1 MTKNKNF
8 IFSILIFCLS
18 LLIIYLFAFTFYFV
32 NLEKNFE
39 KNFKNYKTFSTYNKY
54 SQEINH
60 IRYKDEYR
68 FKEITNELI
77 FNFIKN
83 ESGKKIILFQ
93 GDSWIHQINK
103 YESAKKILNIE
114 LQKFS
119 KIINAGTPSY
129 SPSLMQKQFQII
141 EKDFKIY
148 PNVIVAYIDQTDM
161 GDELCRY
168 KNLVKYDK
176 KGFVERVGMEKYP
189 YHRDVFNLHEKLVF
203 SEIELKKINPILK
216 TQLYINYLAKKATQR
231 IKKKFILTFV
241 DNSISTKCRWRLIES
256 YKKKLSSKDKIYLKN
271 IFRNYLMYLMKKSYV
286 EEIYIVTHPHKTQMT
301 TSNEPI
307 NVSNIVSEIVKDLPK
322 ITHLNFSKISREKN
336 LYENFD
342 DIWDKDT
349 IHLNE
354 NGYKIFLKTIVN
366 NIN

>member
-1 MTKNKNF
+1 MIKNKNF
-8 IFSILIFCLS
+8 IFSVLVFCLS
-18 LLIIYLFAFTFYFV
+18 LLIIYLFIFTFYFI

-54 SQEINH
+54 SREINH

-83 ESGKKIILFQ
+83 DPGKKIILFQ
-93 GDSWIHQINK
+93 GDSWVHQINK
-103 YESAKKILNIE
+103 YESTKKILNTQ
-114 LQKFS
+114 LLKFS

-168 KNLVKYDK
+168 KNLIKYNK
-176 KGFVERVGMEKYP
+176 KGYIESVGLEKYP

-203 SEIELKKINPILK
+203 SEIEFKKKNRVFK
-216 TQLYINYLAKKATQR
+216 TQLYINYLIKKTSQR
-231 IKKKFILTFV
+231 AKKKFILTFV
-241 DNSISTKCRWRLIES
+241 DNSISIKCRWRLIES
-256 YKKKLSSKDKIYLKN
+256 YKEELSNKDKIYLKN
-271 IFRNYLMYLMKKSYV
+271 IFRNYLMYLIEKSYV

-301 TSNEPI
+301 TSSEPI
-307 NVSNIVSEIVKDLPK
+307 NVSAIVSEIVLDLPK
-322 ITHLNFSKISREKN
+322 VIHLNFSKISEEKN
-336 LYENFD
+336 LYENLD
-342 DIWDKDT
+342 NVWDKDT

-354 NGYKIFLKTIVN
+354 NGYKIFLKKIVDK
-366 NIN
+366 IN